1 MNSEIIM
8 SATNLGAD
16 LNNHVTNFLT
26 WLQDFS
32 QQEIRVSGTLIL
44 LCIFVF
50 IILPIFRR
58 R

>member
-1 MNSEIIM
+1 MNNETIV
-8 SATNLGAD
+8 SATNIGAD
-16 LNNHVTNFLT
+16 LNNYVANFLT

-32 QQEIRVSGTLIL
+32 QREIRVSGTLIL

-50 IILPIFRR
+50 VILPIFRR